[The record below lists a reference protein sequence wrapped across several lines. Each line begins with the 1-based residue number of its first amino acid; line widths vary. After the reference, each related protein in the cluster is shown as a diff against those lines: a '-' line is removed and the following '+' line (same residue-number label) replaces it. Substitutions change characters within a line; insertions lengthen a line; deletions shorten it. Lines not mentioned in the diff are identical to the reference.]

1 MTGHPRRP
9 GSALRVL
16 IALTITLLL
25 ARDPRGRGPGA
36 GRAPPSLAA
45 PAALLPAW
53 DGSIDLYRDG
63 VFTTQK
69 SWLWCTAAG
78 VQIVRNIVERDN
90 DHSTSGQRR
99 YFDWMRKRNRYDLPE
114 SAGVDPQGWTAGLRH
129 FVDDRYRLV
138 ASRSF
143 SAGLRSAAANLRRT
157 GLPAALTVSNGGH
170 GWILTGFEATADPLL
185 TDEFEVTSVRVV
197 GPLFGRQSKN
207 GYDMPPDTELSTER
221 VAPLLHAV
229 AIRPARDGLGR
240 QVRLDAAGREGPQAA
255 GRLGGSSGQVRARD
269 PRDPG
274 GGPLAVGPSASRA
287 SRALAGYLGPF
298 GEDGGDDERAD
309 QPRRDDQERD
319 IGLEG
324 DRAAPAAEGAA
335 VRRRHHRVGGAERQ
349 VLHDVGEEDRCEPL
363 GEVERDPDADP
374 GELAARE
381 RGDREAERTCL
392 GERQPAATQELRQRA
407 EGRRVSD
414 AGSWGP
420 ARDWQRRPPR
430 LPRSRRPPAGRSR
443 P

>member
-16 IALTITLLL
+16 IALTMH
-25 ARDPRGRGPGA
+25 APHRRGPRGRGPGV
-36 GRAPPSLAA
+36 GPRPRRWPP

-114 SAGVDPQGWTAGLRH
+114 LAGVDPQGWTAGLRH
-129 FVDDRYRLV
+129 FIDDRYRLV

-207 GYDMPPDTELSTER
+207 GYDMPPDTELSASELRRFFTPWR
-221 VAPLLHAV
+221 YAPLAMVWDGTYVSMQPV
-229 AIRPARDGLGR
+229 AKDHKRPVAWAAR
-240 QVRLDAAGREGPQAA
+240 AAKFAREIQEIQAA
-255 GRLGGSSGQVRARD
+255 AR
-269 PRDPG
+269 
-274 GGPLAVGPSASRA
+274 
-287 SRALAGYLGPF
+287 
-298 GEDGGDDERAD
+298 
-309 QPRRDDQERD
+309 
-319 IGLEG
+319 
-324 DRAAPAAEGAA
+324 
-335 VRRRHHRVGGAERQ
+335 
-349 VLHDVGEEDRCEPL
+349 
-363 GEVERDPDADP
+363 
-374 GELAARE
+374 
-381 RGDREAERTCL
+381 
-392 GERQPAATQELRQRA
+392 
-407 EGRRVSD
+407 
-414 AGSWGP
+414 
-420 ARDWQRRPPR
+420 
-430 LPRSRRPPAGRSR
+430 
-443 P
+443 